1 MKRFLFLM
9 AIITLLLS
17 CSPSP
22 DKEDRF
28 EIVTWNM
35 CEFFDYREDGDE
47 YAGWRESDGWNDTKY
62 NERIKK
68 CVMYMVSNFKDAD
81 VIVLE
86 EVESS
91 EVLISLL
98 EGGMKKEGYLYYG
111 IASDDSN
118 LSVAFISRIKPVSLR
133 LLFVPSA
140 RPMLSFDFNING
152 EMVRVIGVHLRTRLK
167 DENEE
172 IRREE
177 LLMLKDEADNCD
189 FPLIVLGDFN
199 IDPVIHKEEMCDT
212 REGETTLP
220 LTGDGS
226 RAFGGRLFSPYL
238 DYNSPLSGGTYY
250 FEGQWERLD
259 NILLSSSF
267 FDGEGIEY
275 EGTTIIK
282 GGDSIDCSG
291 RPLKY
296 DKSTGKGMS
305 DHFALKSTFRL

>member
-1 MKRFLFLM
+1 MM
-9 AIITLLLS
+9 AIIPLLLS

-22 DKEDRF
+22 DKEERF
-28 EIVTWNM
+28 VIVTWNM
-35 CEFFDYREDGDE
+35 CEFFDYREDGGE
-47 YAGWRESDGWNDTKY
+47 YAGWRESDGWYDAKY

-68 CVMYMVSNFKDAD
+68 CVMYMVSNFMDAD

-98 EGGMKKEGYLYYG
+98 EGGMKKEGYIYYG
-111 IASDDSN
+111 IASDESD

-133 LLFVPSA
+133 LLFVPSS
-140 RPMLSFDFNING
+140 RPMLSLDFDING
-152 EMVRVIGVHLRTRLK
+152 EMVRIIGVHLRSRLK
-167 DENEE
+167 EENKE

-177 LLMLKDEADNCD
+177 LLMLKDEAEKCD
-189 FPLIVLGDFN
+189 CPLIIIGDFN
-199 IDPVIHKEEMCDT
+199 IDPLIHKEEMCDT

-226 RAFGGRLFSPYL
+226 RAYGGRLFSPYL
-238 DYNSPLSGGTYY
+238 DYASPLMGGTYF

-259 NILLSSSF
+259 NILLSSFF
-267 FDGEGIEY
+267 FDWEGIEY

-282 GGDSIDCSG
+282 GGDASDYLG

-305 DHFALKSTFRL
+305 DHFALKSTFTI

>member
-1 MKRFLFLM
+1 MM
-9 AIITLLLS
+9 AIIPLLLS

-22 DKEDRF
+22 DKEERF
-28 EIVTWNM
+28 VIVTWNM
-35 CEFFDYREDGDE
+35 CEFFDSREDGGE
-47 YAGWRESDGWNDTKY
+47 YAGWRESDGWNDAMY

-68 CVMYMVSNFKDAD
+68 CVMYMVSNFMDAD

-98 EGGMKKEGYLYYG
+98 EGGMKKEGYIYYG
-111 IASDDSN
+111 IASDESD
-118 LSVAFISRIKPVSLR
+118 LSVAFISRIKPLSLR
-133 LLFVPSA
+133 LLFVPSS
-140 RPMLSFDFNING
+140 RPMLSLDFDING
-152 EMVRVIGVHLRTRLK
+152 EMVRIIGVHLRSRLK
-167 DENEE
+167 EENKE

-177 LLMLKDEADNCD
+177 LLMLKDEAEKCD
-189 FPLIVLGDFN
+189 CPLIIIGDFN
-199 IDPVIHKEEMCDT
+199 IDPFIHKEEMCDT

-226 RAFGGRLFSPYL
+226 RAYGGRLFSPYL
-238 DYNSPLSGGTYY
+238 DYASPLIGGTYF

-259 NILLSSSF
+259 NILLSSFF
-267 FDGEGIEY
+267 FDWEGIEY

-282 GGDSIDCSG
+282 GGDASDYLG

-305 DHFALKSTFRL
+305 DHFALKSTFTI

>member
-1 MKRFLFLM
+1 MM
-9 AIITLLLS
+9 AIIPLLLS

-22 DKEDRF
+22 DKEERF
-28 EIVTWNM
+28 VIVTWNM
-35 CEFFDYREDGDE
+35 CEFFDSREDGGE
-47 YAGWRESDGWNDTKY
+47 YAGWRESDGWNDAKY

-68 CVMYMVSNFKDAD
+68 CVMYMVSNFMDAD

-98 EGGMKKEGYLYYG
+98 EGGMKKEGYIYYG
-111 IASDDSN
+111 IASDESD

-133 LLFVPSA
+133 LLFVPSS
-140 RPMLSFDFNING
+140 RPMLSLDFDING
-152 EMVRVIGVHLRTRLK
+152 EMVRIIGVHLRSRLK
-167 DENEE
+167 EENKK

-177 LLMLKDEADNCD
+177 LLMLKDEAEKCD
-189 FPLIVLGDFN
+189 CPLIIIGDFN
-199 IDPVIHKEEMCDT
+199 IDPFIHKEEMCDT

-226 RAFGGRLFSPYL
+226 RAYGGRLFSPYL
-238 DYNSPLSGGTYY
+238 DYASPLMGGTYF

-259 NILLSSSF
+259 NILLSSFF
-267 FDGEGIEY
+267 FDWEGIEY

-282 GGDSIDCSG
+282 GGDASDYLG

-296 DKSTGKGMS
+296 DKSTGKGVS
-305 DHFALKSTFRL
+305 DHFALKSTFTI

>member
-1 MKRFLFLM
+1 MM
-9 AIITLLLS
+9 AIIPLLLS

-22 DKEDRF
+22 DKEERF
-28 EIVTWNM
+28 VIVTWNM
-35 CEFFDYREDGDE
+35 CEFFDSREDGGE
-47 YAGWRESDGWNDTKY
+47 YAGWRESDGWNDAKY

-68 CVMYMVSNFKDAD
+68 CVMYMVSNFMDAD

-98 EGGMKKEGYLYYG
+98 ECGMKKEGYIYYG
-111 IASDDSN
+111 IASDESD

-133 LLFVPSA
+133 LLFVPSS
-140 RPMLSFDFNING
+140 RPMLSLDFDING
-152 EMVRVIGVHLRTRLK
+152 EMVRIIGVHLRSRLK
-167 DENEE
+167 EENKE

-177 LLMLKDEADNCD
+177 LLMLKDEAEKCD
-189 FPLIVLGDFN
+189 CPLIIIGDFN
-199 IDPVIHKEEMCDT
+199 IDPFIHKEEMCDT

-226 RAFGGRLFSPYL
+226 RAYGGRLFSPYL
-238 DYNSPLSGGTYY
+238 DYASPLIGGTYF

-259 NILLSSSF
+259 NILLSSFF
-267 FDGEGIEY
+267 FDWEGIEY

-282 GGDSIDCSG
+282 GGDASDYLG

-305 DHFALKSTFRL
+305 DHFALKSTFTI

>member
-1 MKRFLFLM
+1 MM
-9 AIITLLLS
+9 AIIPLLLS

-22 DKEDRF
+22 DKEERF
-28 EIVTWNM
+28 VIVTWNM
-35 CEFFDYREDGDE
+35 CEFFDSREDGGE
-47 YAGWRESDGWNDTKY
+47 YAGWRESDGWNDAKY

-68 CVMYMVSNFKDAD
+68 CVMYMVSNFMDAD

-98 EGGMKKEGYLYYG
+98 ECGMKKEGYIYYG
-111 IASDDSN
+111 IASDESD

-133 LLFVPSA
+133 LLFVPSS
-140 RPMLSFDFNING
+140 RPMLSLDFDING
-152 EMVRVIGVHLRTRLK
+152 EMVRIIGVHLRSRLK
-167 DENEE
+167 EENEE

-177 LLMLKDEADNCD
+177 LLMLKDEAEKCD
-189 FPLIVLGDFN
+189 CPLIIIGDFN
-199 IDPVIHKEEMCDT
+199 IDPFIHKEEMCDT

-226 RAFGGRLFSPYL
+226 RAYGGRLFSPYL
-238 DYNSPLSGGTYY
+238 DYASPLMGGTYF

-259 NILLSSSF
+259 NILLSSFF
-267 FDGEGIEY
+267 FDWEGIEY

-282 GGDSIDCSG
+282 GGDASDYLG

-296 DKSTGKGMS
+296 DKSTGKGVS
-305 DHFALKSTFRL
+305 DHFALKSTFTI

>member
-1 MKRFLFLM
+1 MM
-9 AIITLLLS
+9 AIIPLLLS

-22 DKEDRF
+22 DKEERF
-28 EIVTWNM
+28 VIVTWNM
-35 CEFFDYREDGDE
+35 CEFFDFREDGGE
-47 YAGWRESDGWNDTKY
+47 YAGWRESDGWNDAKY

-68 CVMYMVSNFKDAD
+68 CVMYMVSNFMDAD

-98 EGGMKKEGYLYYG
+98 EGGMKKEGYIYYG
-111 IASDDSN
+111 IASDESA
-118 LSVAFISRIKPVSLR
+118 LSVAFISRIKPISLR
-133 LLFVPSA
+133 LLFVPSS
-140 RPMLSFDFNING
+140 RPMLSLDFDING
-152 EMVRVIGVHLRTRLK
+152 EMVRIIGVHLRSRLK
-167 DENEE
+167 EENEE

-177 LLMLKDEADNCD
+177 LLMLKDEAEKCD
-189 FPLIVLGDFN
+189 CPLIIIGDFN
-199 IDPVIHKEEMCDT
+199 IDPFIHKEEMCDT

-226 RAFGGRLFSPYL
+226 RAYGGRLFSPYL
-238 DYNSPLSGGTYY
+238 DYASPLIGGTYF

-259 NILLSSSF
+259 NILLSSFF
-267 FDGEGIEY
+267 FDWEGIEY

-282 GGDSIDCSG
+282 GGDASDYLG

-305 DHFALKSTFRL
+305 DHFALKSTFTI

>member
-1 MKRFLFLM
+1 MM
-9 AIITLLLS
+9 AIIPLLLS

-22 DKEDRF
+22 DKEERF
-28 EIVTWNM
+28 VIVTWNM
-35 CEFFDYREDGDE
+35 CEFFDSREDGGE
-47 YAGWRESDGWNDTKY
+47 YAGWRESDGWNDAKY

-68 CVMYMVSNFKDAD
+68 CVMYMVSNFMDAD

-98 EGGMKKEGYLYYG
+98 EGGMKKEGYIYYG
-111 IASDDSN
+111 IASDESD

-133 LLFVPSA
+133 LLFVPSS
-140 RPMLSFDFNING
+140 RPMLSLDFDING
-152 EMVRVIGVHLRTRLK
+152 EMVRIIGVHLRSRLK
-167 DENEE
+167 EENKK

-177 LLMLKDEADNCD
+177 LLMLKDEAEKCD
-189 FPLIVLGDFN
+189 CPLIIIGYFN
-199 IDPVIHKEEMCDT
+199 IDPFIHKEEMCDT

-226 RAFGGRLFSPYL
+226 RAYGGRLFSPYL
-238 DYNSPLSGGTYY
+238 DYASPLIGGTYF

-259 NILLSSSF
+259 NILLSSFF
-267 FDGEGIEY
+267 FDWEGIEY

-282 GGDSIDCSG
+282 GGDASDYLG

-296 DKSTGKGMS
+296 DKSTGKGVS
-305 DHFALKSTFRL
+305 DHFALKSTFTI

>member
-1 MKRFLFLM
+1 MM
-9 AIITLLLS
+9 AIIPLLLS

-22 DKEDRF
+22 DKEERF
-28 EIVTWNM
+28 VIVTWNM
-35 CEFFDYREDGDE
+35 CEFFDSREDGGE
-47 YAGWRESDGWNDTKY
+47 YAGWGESDGWNDAKY

-68 CVMYMVSNFKDAD
+68 CVMYMVSNFMDAD

-98 EGGMKKEGYLYYG
+98 EGGMKKEGYIYYG
-111 IASDDSN
+111 IASDESD

-133 LLFVPSA
+133 LLFVPSS
-140 RPMLSFDFNING
+140 RPMLSLDFDING
-152 EMVRVIGVHLRTRLK
+152 EMVRIIGVHLRSRLK
-167 DENEE
+167 EENKE

-177 LLMLKDEADNCD
+177 LLMLKDEAEKCD
-189 FPLIVLGDFN
+189 CPLIIIGDFN
-199 IDPVIHKEEMCDT
+199 IDPFIHKEEMCDT

-226 RAFGGRLFSPYL
+226 RAYGGRLFSPYL
-238 DYNSPLSGGTYY
+238 DYASPLIGGTYF

-259 NILLSSSF
+259 NILLSSFF
-267 FDGEGIEY
+267 FDWEGIEY

-282 GGDSIDCSG
+282 GGDASDYLG

-296 DKSTGKGMS
+296 DKSTGKGVS
-305 DHFALKSTFRL
+305 DHFALKSTFTI

>member
-1 MKRFLFLM
+1 MM
-9 AIITLLLS
+9 AIIPLLLS

-22 DKEDRF
+22 DKEERF
-28 EIVTWNM
+28 VIVTWNM
-35 CEFFDYREDGDE
+35 CEFFDSREDGGE
-47 YAGWRESDGWNDTKY
+47 YAGWRESDGWNDAKY

-68 CVMYMVSNFKDAD
+68 CVMYMVSNFMDAD

-98 EGGMKKEGYLYYG
+98 EGGMKKEGYIYYG
-111 IASDDSN
+111 IASDESD

-133 LLFVPSA
+133 LLFVPSS
-140 RPMLSFDFNING
+140 RPMLSLDFDING
-152 EMVRVIGVHLRTRLK
+152 EMVRIIGVHLRSRLK
-167 DENEE
+167 EENKE

-177 LLMLKDEADNCD
+177 LLMLKDEAEKCD
-189 FPLIVLGDFN
+189 CPLIIIGDFN
-199 IDPVIHKEEMCDT
+199 IDPFIHKEEMCDT

-226 RAFGGRLFSPYL
+226 RAYGGRLFSPYL
-238 DYNSPLSGGTYY
+238 DYASPLMGGTYF

-259 NILLSSSF
+259 NILLSSFF
-267 FDGEGIEY
+267 FDWEGIEY

-282 GGDSIDCSG
+282 GGDASDYLG

-296 DKSTGKGMS
+296 DKSTGKGVS
-305 DHFALKSTFRL
+305 DHFALKSTFTI

>member
-1 MKRFLFLM
+1 MM
-9 AIITLLLS
+9 AIIPLLLS

-22 DKEDRF
+22 DKEERF
-28 EIVTWNM
+28 VIVTWNM
-35 CEFFDYREDGDE
+35 CEFFDSREDGGE
-47 YAGWRESDGWNDTKY
+47 YAGWRESDGWNDAKY

-68 CVMYMVSNFKDAD
+68 CVMYMVSNFMDAD

-98 EGGMKKEGYLYYG
+98 ECGMKKEGYIYYG
-111 IASDDSN
+111 IASDESD

-133 LLFVPSA
+133 LLFVPSS
-140 RPMLSFDFNING
+140 RPMLSLDFDING
-152 EMVRVIGVHLRTRLK
+152 EMVRIIGVHLRSRLK
-167 DENEE
+167 EENKE

-177 LLMLKDEADNCD
+177 LLMLKDEAEKCD
-189 FPLIVLGDFN
+189 CPLIIIGDFN
-199 IDPVIHKEEMCDT
+199 IDPFIHKEEMCDT

-226 RAFGGRLFSPYL
+226 RAYGGRLFSPYL
-238 DYNSPLSGGTYY
+238 DYASPLIGGTYF

-259 NILLSSSF
+259 NILLSSFF
-267 FDGEGIEY
+267 FDWEGIEY

-282 GGDSIDCSG
+282 GGDASI
-291 RPLKY
+291 
-296 DKSTGKGMS
+296 T
-305 DHFALKSTFRL
+305 

>member
-1 MKRFLFLM
+1 MM
-9 AIITLLLS
+9 AIIPLLLS

-22 DKEDRF
+22 DKEERF
-28 EIVTWNM
+28 VIVTWNM
-35 CEFFDYREDGDE
+35 CEFFDSREDGGE
-47 YAGWRESDGWNDTKY
+47 YAGWRESDGWNDAKY

-68 CVMYMVSNFKDAD
+68 CVMYMVSNFMDAD

-98 EGGMKKEGYLYYG
+98 EGGMKKEGYIYYG
-111 IASDDSN
+111 IASDESD

-133 LLFVPSA
+133 LLFVPSS
-140 RPMLSFDFNING
+140 RPMLSLDFDING
-152 EMVRVIGVHLRTRLK
+152 EMVRIIGVHLRSRLK
-167 DENEE
+167 EENKE

-177 LLMLKDEADNCD
+177 LLMLKDEAEKCD
-189 FPLIVLGDFN
+189 CPLIIIGDFN
-199 IDPVIHKEEMCDT
+199 IDPFIHKEEMCDT

-226 RAFGGRLFSPYL
+226 RAYGGRLFSPYL
-238 DYNSPLSGGTYY
+238 DYASPLIGGTYF

-259 NILLSSSF
+259 NILLSSFF
-267 FDGEGIEY
+267 FDWEGIEY

-282 GGDSIDCSG
+282 GGDASDYLG

>member
-1 MKRFLFLM
+1 M
-9 AIITLLLS
+9 
-17 CSPSP
+17 
-22 DKEDRF
+22 
-28 EIVTWNM
+28 IVTWNM
-35 CEFFDYREDGDE
+35 CEFFDSREDGGE
-47 YAGWRESDGWNDTKY
+47 YAGWRESDGWNDAKY

-68 CVMYMVSNFKDAD
+68 CVMYMVSNFMDAD

-98 EGGMKKEGYLYYG
+98 ECGMKKEGYIYYG
-111 IASDDSN
+111 IASDESD

-133 LLFVPSA
+133 LLFVPSS
-140 RPMLSFDFNING
+140 RPMLSLDFDING
-152 EMVRVIGVHLRTRLK
+152 EMVRIVGVHLRSRLK
-167 DENEE
+167 EENKE

-177 LLMLKDEADNCD
+177 LLMLKDEAEKCD
-189 FPLIVLGDFN
+189 CPLIIIGDFN
-199 IDPVIHKEEMCDT
+199 IDPFIHKEEMCDT

-226 RAFGGRLFSPYL
+226 RAYGGRLFSPYL
-238 DYNSPLSGGTYY
+238 DYASPLIGGTYF

-259 NILLSSSF
+259 NILLSSFF
-267 FDGEGIEY
+267 FDWEGIEY

-282 GGDSIDCSG
+282 GGDASDYLG

-305 DHFALKSTFRL
+305 DHFALKSTFTI

>member
-1 MKRFLFLM
+1 MM
-9 AIITLLLS
+9 AIIPLLLS

-22 DKEDRF
+22 DKEERF
-28 EIVTWNM
+28 VIVTWNM
-35 CEFFDYREDGDE
+35 CEFFDSREDGGE
-47 YAGWRESDGWNDTKY
+47 YAGWRESDGWNDAKY

-68 CVMYMVSNFKDAD
+68 CVMYMVSNFMDAD

-98 EGGMKKEGYLYYG
+98 EGGMKKEGYIYYG
-111 IASDDSN
+111 IASDESD

-133 LLFVPSA
+133 LLFVPSS
-140 RPMLSFDFNING
+140 RPMLSLDFDING
-152 EMVRVIGVHLRTRLK
+152 EVVRIIGVHLRSRLK
-167 DENEE
+167 EENKE

-177 LLMLKDEADNCD
+177 LLMLKDEAEKCD
-189 FPLIVLGDFN
+189 CPLIIIGDFN
-199 IDPVIHKEEMCDT
+199 IDPFIHKEEMCDT

-226 RAFGGRLFSPYL
+226 RAYGGRLFSPYL
-238 DYNSPLSGGTYY
+238 DYASPLIGGTYF

-259 NILLSSSF
+259 NILLSSFF
-267 FDGEGIEY
+267 FDWEGIEY

-282 GGDSIDCSG
+282 GGDASDYLG

-296 DKSTGKGMS
+296 DKSTGKGVS
-305 DHFALKSTFRL
+305 DHFALKSTFTI

>member
-1 MKRFLFLM
+1 MM
-9 AIITLLLS
+9 AIIPLLLS

-22 DKEDRF
+22 DKEERF
-28 EIVTWNM
+28 VIVTWNM
-35 CEFFDYREDGDE
+35 CEFFDSREDGGE
-47 YAGWRESDGWNDTKY
+47 YAGWRESDGWNDAKY

-68 CVMYMVSNFKDAD
+68 CVMYMVSNFMDAD

-98 EGGMKKEGYLYYG
+98 EGGMKKEGYIYYG
-111 IASDDSN
+111 IASDESA

-133 LLFVPSA
+133 LLFVPSS
-140 RPMLSFDFNING
+140 RPMLSLDFDING
-152 EMVRVIGVHLRTRLK
+152 EMVRIIGVHLRSRLK
-167 DENEE
+167 EENKE

-177 LLMLKDEADNCD
+177 LLMLKDEAEKCD
-189 FPLIVLGDFN
+189 CPLIIIGDFN
-199 IDPVIHKEEMCDT
+199 IDPFIHKEEMCDT

-226 RAFGGRLFSPYL
+226 RAYGGRLFSPYL
-238 DYNSPLSGGTYY
+238 DYASPLIGGTYF

-259 NILLSSSF
+259 NILLSSFF
-267 FDGEGIEY
+267 FDWEGIEY

-282 GGDSIDCSG
+282 GGDASDYLG

-305 DHFALKSTFRL
+305 DHFALKSTFTI

>member
-1 MKRFLFLM
+1 M
-9 AIITLLLS
+9 
-17 CSPSP
+17 
-22 DKEDRF
+22 
-28 EIVTWNM
+28 IVTWNM
-35 CEFFDYREDGDE
+35 CEFFDSREDGGE
-47 YAGWRESDGWNDTKY
+47 YAGWRESDGWNDAKY

-68 CVMYMVSNFKDAD
+68 CVMYMVSNFMDAD

-98 EGGMKKEGYLYYG
+98 ECGMKKEGYIYHG
-111 IASDDSN
+111 IASDESD

-133 LLFVPSA
+133 LLFVPSS
-140 RPMLSFDFNING
+140 RPMLSLDFDING
-152 EMVRVIGVHLRTRLK
+152 EMVRIIGVHLRSRLK
-167 DENEE
+167 EENKE

-177 LLMLKDEADNCD
+177 LLMLKDEAEKCD
-189 FPLIVLGDFN
+189 CPLIIIGDFN
-199 IDPVIHKEEMCDT
+199 IDPFIHKEEMCDT

-226 RAFGGRLFSPYL
+226 RAYGGRLFSPYL
-238 DYNSPLSGGTYY
+238 DYASPLIGGTYF

-259 NILLSSSF
+259 NILLSSFF
-267 FDGEGIEY
+267 FDWEGIEY

-282 GGDSIDCSG
+282 GGDASDYLG

-296 DKSTGKGMS
+296 DKSTGKGVS
-305 DHFALKSTFRL
+305 DHFALKSTFTI

>member
-1 MKRFLFLM
+1 MM
-9 AIITLLLS
+9 AIIPLLLS

-22 DKEDRF
+22 DKEERF
-28 EIVTWNM
+28 VIVTWNM
-35 CEFFDYREDGDE
+35 CEFFDSREDGGE
-47 YAGWRESDGWNDTKY
+47 YAGWRESDGWNDAKY

-68 CVMYMVSNFKDAD
+68 CVMYMVSNFMDAD

-98 EGGMKKEGYLYYG
+98 EGGMKKEGYIYYG
-111 IASDDSN
+111 IASDESD
-118 LSVAFISRIKPVSLR
+118 LSVAFISRIKPLSLR
-133 LLFVPSA
+133 LLFVPSS
-140 RPMLSFDFNING
+140 RPMLSLDFDING
-152 EMVRVIGVHLRTRLK
+152 EMVRIIGVHLRSRLK
-167 DENEE
+167 EENKK

-177 LLMLKDEADNCD
+177 LLMLKDEAEKCD
-189 FPLIVLGDFN
+189 CPLIIIGDFN
-199 IDPVIHKEEMCDT
+199 IDPFIHKEEMCDT

-226 RAFGGRLFSPYL
+226 RAYGGRLFSPYL
-238 DYNSPLSGGTYY
+238 DYASPLIGGTYF

-259 NILLSSSF
+259 NILLSSFF
-267 FDGEGIEY
+267 FDWEGIEY

-282 GGDSIDCSG
+282 GGDASDYLG

-296 DKSTGKGMS
+296 DKSTGKGVS
-305 DHFALKSTFRL
+305 DHFALKSTFTI